1 MPSNLRRQGN
11 MAARIDRAVQEYA
24 DGKSAH
30 ANNVTTLVGSNDKRM
45 RVGDFRVIFIGPKIS
60 SRLSGSAHVAAS
72 MTDWR
77 LK

>member
-45 RVGDFRVIFIGPKIS
+45 RVGDFRVIFIETEDLITVVRIGPRGGIYE
-60 SRLSGSAHVAAS
+60 
-72 MTDWR
+72 
-77 LK
+77 